1 MQLRIE
7 VGGRMNKV
15 KHKAMRVYV
24 TERCNAKCPNCFN
37 AKSRSNNEM
46 TLDNFRDLC
55 EYLKSNGFTLLK
67 IMGGEPTIHADFA
80 KLIKIAQSNFD
91 SIVIF
96 SNGTTESIKDLK
108 LRENDSVVYN
118 FTFNNVF
125 SKEKMHI
132 EVGGK
137 RTFEV
142 QVKKTTDEKELV
154 QRLLELDKDNSV
166 RISLTLDCTANIF
179 VEKSIVLPKLKY
191 IEQKLMEAKLDF
203 NYDHMIPLCYLYKS
217 GLHVSKNSCMCTTH
231 TAGLI
236 TSDFVFKFCNQHSE
250 SLVSLKQDGNFIP
263 WDIVENYMQKAFY
276 EIRIK
281 ALNDYCLNCVF
292 FNKKCNGGC
301 WIPKDII
308 SKDDIMNN
316 TSFPLKSNK

>member
-1 MQLRIE
+1 
-7 VGGRMNKV
+7 MNKV

-46 TLDNFRDLC
+46 TLDDFKDLC
-55 EYLKSNGFTLLK
+55 GYLKSNGFTLLK
-67 IMGGEPTIHADFA
+67 IMGGEPTIHADFS
-80 KLIKIAQSNFD
+80 KVIEIAQNNFD

-96 SNGTTESIKDLK
+96 SNGTTNSIKNIK

-118 FTFNNVF
+118 FTFNKVF

-154 QRLLELDKDNSV
+154 ERLKELTQDAKV

-179 VEKSIVLPKLKY
+179 IEKPIVLPKLKY
-191 IEQKLMEAKLDF
+191 IETELLEAKLDF
-203 NYDHMIPLCYLYKS
+203 SYDHMIPLCYLYKT

-236 TSDFVFKFCNQHSE
+236 SSDLFFKFCNQHSA
-250 SLVSLKQDGNFIP
+250 SLVSLKQDGKFIP
-263 WDIVENYMQKAFY
+263 WSIVENYMQKTFY
-276 EIRIK
+276 ELRAK
-281 ALNDYCLNCVF
+281 ALKEYCMNCVF

-316 TSFPLKSNK
+316 TSFPVKKS